1 MALTL
6 GTTGIQALDLL
17 GRKVMQLQGAGL
29 RALLPMIEAS
39 CREHAGDPAVSGHVT
54 ALRAKLAEWE
64 HLTMEIGQRAVSDPE
79 EVGAAAYDYLLYS
92 GYVLL
97 GWWWM
102 RSVVAAEAA
111 SHHAAFKSAKR
122 ETARFYFERVLPRTL
137 LHAAAIRSG
146 GASLMSLAADDFDA

>member
-1 MALTL
+1 M
-6 GTTGIQALDLL
+6 
-17 GRKVMQLQGAGL
+17 R
-29 RALLPMIEAS
+29 
-39 CREHAGDPAVSGHVT
+39 
-54 ALRAKLAEWE
+54 
-64 HLTMEIGQRAVSDPE
+64 
-79 EVGAAAYDYLLYS
+79 
-92 GYVLL
+92 VLL

-146 GASLMSLAADDFDA
+146 GGSLMSLAAEDFDA